1 MNIKHTATSA
11 IELGYLLQIIKIVFF
26 FEPRK
31 VLFPYRT
38 EIRVSLKSYNKYQ
51 IKESKIELLI
61 KPITP
66 NVDYE
71 VNFGQNI

>member
-1 MNIKHTATSA
+1 MNIKHTATLA

-26 FEPRK
+26 ETRK
-31 VLFPYRT
+31 VLFLYRT

-51 IKESKIELLI
+51 IKKSKTELLI
-61 KPITP
+61 KPVTP

>member
-1 MNIKHTATSA
+1 MNIKHTATLSV
-11 IELGYLLQIIKIVFF
+11 ELECLLQIIKIVFF
-26 FEPRK
+26 ETRK

-38 EIRVSLKSYNKYQ
+38 EIRVSLKSYNKFQ

>member
-1 MNIKHTATSA
+1 MNIKHTATLA

-26 FEPRK
+26 ETRK
-31 VLFPYRT
+31 VLFLYRT

-51 IKESKIELLI
+51 IKESNIELLI